1 MNDPNKGQDRATLF
15 TNGGSQA
22 VRLPKA
28 YRFEGSHVLVHR
40 EGRAVILEPC
50 GEASWPEGYWDA
62 LAALGPVTD
71 DFDVPE
77 PLPPSTHRDRVL
89 DEMDP
94 RGSE

>member
-1 MNDPNKGQDRATLF
+1 MNHPDGVRDRATLF

-40 EGRAVILEPC
+40 EGRAVILEPY
-50 GEASWPEGYWDA
+50 GEASWPEGHWDA

-71 DFDVPE
+71 DFGLPK

-89 DEMDP
+89 DEFDP

>member
-1 MNDPNKGQDRATLF
+1 MTKSSKDRDRATLF

-40 EGRAVILEPC
+40 EGRAVILEPS
-50 GEASWPEGYWDA
+50 GEASWPEGHWDA

-71 DFDVPE
+71 DFALPE
-77 PLPPSTHRDRVL
+77 DLPASAHRDRVL
-89 DEMDP
+89 DELDP
-94 RGSE
+94 RGGC